1 MKDEEMNESS
11 IDGLITY
18 SENDS
23 PDTEIIPA
31 PESEF
36 DAEPFYEESQDTE
49 TADIVS
55 ETDDEYADDDYIESD
70 YDEDAEYE
78 GSEYDEYDGV
88 TYDDDDT
95 EYFDMPDDEN
105 ASDGAK
111 RKIKRLIVIA
121 SLVLGMTAVAAFIS
135 IDTGIIGAYKTNFAK
150 NFTRLF
156 GHLFTQNQTAVN
168 EDTPSADENYNTNI
182 QNSITVSPAGIMNAQ
197 IAPYKD
203 GVVCASANYLAY
215 VDASGSMV
223 WEINTVIAEPLLS
236 VHGSYILI
244 AENGRNKIC
253 LYNDK
258 SPVYETDDS
267 DNIVSVRVSPTGDA
281 VLVTNKASYKGGIS
295 VYNKSGEQ
303 IYSWA
308 SGSDAVISADI
319 SSPSRKIAVSLL
331 NTEAKAKSVIQ
342 LFDIN
347 EAQSFAQI
355 NVENAVM
362 FNLRFTGNT
371 LSAFGDNRLV
381 VLSDSGKVISDNSL
395 EEVQLTHSAM
405 DGSGEKILSFDDG
418 TVPMLRIYDS
428 NGSEQFNAKI
438 RGIPDFIDVE
448 GKTVLYN
455 IGRDIYCGRISIGN
469 MTKYTAAMDIK
480 KLILISQNTFAI
492 VYSNS
497 IEFVKI

>member
-1 MKDEEMNESS
+1 MKDEEMNENS

-18 SENDS
+18 SENDNA
-23 PDTEIIPA
+23 DTDNIPA
-31 PESEF
+31 IEAEF
-36 DAEPFYEESQDTE
+36 DAEPFDDEAQDTE
-49 TADIVS
+49 TSDIIA
-55 ETDDEYADDDYIESD
+55 ETDDEYIENG
-70 YDEDAEYE
+70 YDEDDEYE
-78 GSEYDEYDGV
+78 SGEYEEDDSV
-88 TYDDDDT
+88 IFDDDD
-95 EYFDMPDDEN
+95 EYFDMPDEEN
-105 ASDGAK
+105 SPDGTN

-150 NFTRLF
+150 NFSRLF
-156 GHLFTQNQTAVN
+156 GHFFTQNQSVVS

-197 IAPYKD
+197 IEPYKD
-203 GVVCASANYLAY
+203 GIVCASANYLSY
-215 VDASGSMV
+215 IDTSGSVV

-236 VHGSYILI
+236 VQGSYILI
-244 AENGRNKIC
+244 AEKGRNKLC

-258 SPVYETDDS
+258 SAVYETDDS
-267 DNIVSVRVSPTGDA
+267 DNIISVRVSPAGDA
-281 VLVTNKASYKGGIS
+281 VLVTDKASYKGGIS
-295 VYNKSGEQ
+295 VYNKIGEQ

-308 SGSDAVISADI
+308 SGSDTVISADI

-331 NTEAKAKSVIQ
+331 NTETKAKSVIH

-347 EAQSFAQI
+347 EAQSFSQI
-355 NVENAVM
+355 NVEDAVM

-381 VLSDSGKVISDNSL
+381 VLSDNGKVISDNSL

-405 DGSGEKILSFDDG
+405 DSGGEKILSFDDG
-418 TVPMLRIYDS
+418 TIPMLRVYDS

-438 RGIPDFIDVE
+438 RGIPDYIDVE

-455 IGRDIYCGRISIGN
+455 IGRDIYCGRIGIGN

-480 KLILISQNTFAI
+480 KLMLISQNTFAI

>member
-1 MKDEEMNESS
+1 MKDEEMNENS

-18 SENDS
+18 SENDNS
-23 PDTEIIPA
+23 DTDNIPA
-31 PESEF
+31 IEAEF
-36 DAEPFYEESQDTE
+36 DAEPFDDEAQDTE
-49 TADIVS
+49 TSDIIA
-55 ETDDEYADDDYIESD
+55 ETDDEYIENG
-70 YDEDAEYE
+70 YDEDDEYE
-78 GSEYDEYDGV
+78 SGEYEEDDSV
-88 TYDDDDT
+88 IFDDDD
-95 EYFDMPDDEN
+95 EYFDMPDEEN
-105 ASDGAK
+105 APDGTN

-150 NFTRLF
+150 NFSRLF
-156 GHLFTQNQTAVN
+156 GHFFTQNQSVVS

-197 IAPYKD
+197 IDPYKD
-203 GVVCASANYLAY
+203 GIVCASANYLSY
-215 VDASGSMV
+215 IDTSGSVV

-236 VHGSYILI
+236 VQGSYILI
-244 AENGRNKIC
+244 AEKGRNKLC

-258 SPVYETDDS
+258 SAVYETDDS
-267 DNIVSVRVSPTGDA
+267 DNIISVRVSPAGDA
-281 VLVTNKASYKGGIS
+281 VLVTDKASYKGGIS
-295 VYNKSGEQ
+295 VYNKIGEQ

-308 SGSDAVISADI
+308 SGSDTVISADI

-331 NTEAKAKSVIQ
+331 NTETKAKSVIH

-347 EAQSFAQI
+347 EAQSFSQI
-355 NVENAVM
+355 NVEDAVM

-381 VLSDSGKVISDNSL
+381 VLSDNGKVISDNSL

-405 DGSGEKILSFDDG
+405 DSGGEKILSFDDG
-418 TVPMLRIYDS
+418 TIPMLRVYDS

-438 RGIPDFIDVE
+438 RGIPDYIDVE

-455 IGRDIYCGRISIGN
+455 IGRDIYCGRIGIGN

-480 KLILISQNTFAI
+480 KLMLISQNTFAI

>member
-1 MKDEEMNESS
+1 MKDEEMNENS

-18 SENDS
+18 SENDNA
-23 PDTEIIPA
+23 DTDNIPA
-31 PESEF
+31 IEAEF
-36 DAEPFYEESQDTE
+36 DAEPFDDEAQDTE
-49 TADIVS
+49 TSDIIA
-55 ETDDEYADDDYIESD
+55 ETDDEYIENG
-70 YDEDAEYE
+70 YDEDDEYE
-78 GSEYDEYDGV
+78 SGEYEEDDSV
-88 TYDDDDT
+88 IFDDDD
-95 EYFDMPDDEN
+95 EENSPDGTN
-105 ASDGAK
+105 

-150 NFTRLF
+150 NFSRLF
-156 GHLFTQNQTAVN
+156 GHFFTQNQSVVS

-197 IAPYKD
+197 IEPYKD
-203 GVVCASANYLAY
+203 GIVCASANYLSY
-215 VDASGSMV
+215 IDTSGSVV

-236 VHGSYILI
+236 VQGSYILI
-244 AENGRNKIC
+244 AEKGRNKLC

-258 SPVYETDDS
+258 SAVYETDDS
-267 DNIVSVRVSPTGDA
+267 DNIISVRVSPAGDA
-281 VLVTNKASYKGGIS
+281 VLVTDKASYKGGIS
-295 VYNKSGEQ
+295 VYNKIGEQ

-308 SGSDAVISADI
+308 SGSDTVISADI

-331 NTEAKAKSVIQ
+331 NTETKAKSVIH

-347 EAQSFAQI
+347 EAQSFSQI
-355 NVENAVM
+355 NVEDAVM

-381 VLSDSGKVISDNSL
+381 VLSDNGKVISDNSL

-405 DGSGEKILSFDDG
+405 DSGGEKILSFDDG
-418 TVPMLRIYDS
+418 TIPMLRVYDS

-438 RGIPDFIDVE
+438 RGIPDYIDVE

-455 IGRDIYCGRISIGN
+455 IGRDIYCGRIGIGN

-480 KLILISQNTFAI
+480 KLMLISQNTFAI

>member
-1 MKDEEMNESS
+1 MKDEEMNENS

-18 SENDS
+18 SENDNA
-23 PDTEIIPA
+23 DTDNIPA
-31 PESEF
+31 IEAEF
-36 DAEPFYEESQDTE
+36 DAEPFDDEAQDTE
-49 TADIVS
+49 TSDIIA
-55 ETDDEYADDDYIESD
+55 ETDDEYIENG
-70 YDEDAEYE
+70 YDEDDEYE
-78 GSEYDEYDGV
+78 SGEYEEDDSV
-88 TYDDDDT
+88 IFDDDD
-95 EYFDMPDDEN
+95 EYFDMPDEEN
-105 ASDGAK
+105 SPDGTN

-150 NFTRLF
+150 NFSRLF
-156 GHLFTQNQTAVN
+156 GHFFTQNQSVVS

-197 IAPYKD
+197 IEPYKD
-203 GVVCASANYLAY
+203 GIVCASANYLSY
-215 VDASGSMV
+215 IDNSGSVV

-236 VHGSYILI
+236 IQGSYILI
-244 AENGRNKIC
+244 AEKGRNKLC

-258 SPVYETDDS
+258 SAVYETDDS
-267 DNIVSVRVSPTGDA
+267 DNIISVRVSPAGDA
-281 VLVTNKASYKGGIS
+281 VLVTDKASYKGGIS
-295 VYNKSGEQ
+295 VYNKIGEQ

-308 SGSDAVISADI
+308 SGSDTVISADI

-331 NTEAKAKSVIQ
+331 NTETKAKSVIH

-347 EAQSFAQI
+347 EAQSFSQI
-355 NVENAVM
+355 NVEDAVM

-381 VLSDSGKVISDNSL
+381 VLSDNGKVISDNSL

-405 DGSGEKILSFDDG
+405 DSGGEKILSFDDG
-418 TVPMLRIYDS
+418 TIPMLRVYDS

-438 RGIPDFIDVE
+438 RGIPDYIDVE

-455 IGRDIYCGRISIGN
+455 IGRDIYCGRIGIGN

-480 KLILISQNTFAI
+480 KLMLISQNTFAI

>member
-1 MKDEEMNESS
+1 MKDEEMNENS

-18 SENDS
+18 SENDNA
-23 PDTEIIPA
+23 DTDNIPA
-31 PESEF
+31 IEAEF
-36 DAEPFYEESQDTE
+36 DAEPFDDEAQDTE
-49 TADIVS
+49 ISDIIA
-55 ETDDEYADDDYIESD
+55 ETDDEYIENG
-70 YDEDAEYE
+70 YDEDDEYE
-78 GSEYDEYDGV
+78 SGEYEEDDSV
-88 TYDDDDT
+88 IFDDDD
-95 EYFDMPDDEN
+95 EYFDMPDEEN
-105 ASDGAK
+105 APDGTN

-150 NFTRLF
+150 NFSRLF
-156 GHLFTQNQTAVN
+156 GHFFTQNQSVVS

-197 IAPYKD
+197 IEPYKD
-203 GVVCASANYLAY
+203 GIVCASANYLSY
-215 VDASGSMV
+215 IDTSGSVV

-236 VHGSYILI
+236 VQGSYILI
-244 AENGRNKIC
+244 AEKGRNKLC

-258 SPVYETDDS
+258 SAVYETDDS
-267 DNIVSVRVSPTGDA
+267 DNIISVRVSPAGDA
-281 VLVTNKASYKGGIS
+281 VLVTDKASYKGGIS
-295 VYNKSGEQ
+295 VYNKIGEQ

-308 SGSDAVISADI
+308 SGSDTVISADI

-331 NTEAKAKSVIQ
+331 NTETKAKSVIH

-347 EAQSFAQI
+347 EAQSFSQI
-355 NVENAVM
+355 NVEDAVM

-381 VLSDSGKVISDNSL
+381 VLSDNGKVISDNSL

-405 DGSGEKILSFDDG
+405 DSGGEKILSFDDG
-418 TVPMLRIYDS
+418 TIPMLRVYDS

-438 RGIPDFIDVE
+438 RGIPDYIDVE

-455 IGRDIYCGRISIGN
+455 IGRDIYCGRIGIGN

-480 KLILISQNTFAI
+480 KLMLISQNTFAI

>member
-1 MKDEEMNESS
+1 MKDEEMNENS

-18 SENDS
+18 SENDNA
-23 PDTEIIPA
+23 DTDNIPA
-31 PESEF
+31 IEAEF
-36 DAEPFYEESQDTE
+36 DAEPFDDEAQDTE
-49 TADIVS
+49 TSDIIA
-55 ETDDEYADDDYIESD
+55 ETDDEYIENG
-70 YDEDAEYE
+70 YDEDDEYE
-78 GSEYDEYDGV
+78 SGEYEEDDSV
-88 TYDDDDT
+88 IFDDDD
-95 EYFDMPDDEN
+95 EYFDMPDEEN
-105 ASDGAK
+105 APDGTN

-150 NFTRLF
+150 NFSRLF
-156 GHLFTQNQTAVN
+156 GHFFTQNQSVVS

-197 IAPYKD
+197 IEPYKD
-203 GVVCASANYLAY
+203 GIVCASANYLSY
-215 VDASGSMV
+215 IDTSGSVV

-236 VHGSYILI
+236 VQGSYILI
-244 AENGRNKIC
+244 AEKGRNKLC

-258 SPVYETDDS
+258 SAVYETDDS
-267 DNIVSVRVSPTGDA
+267 DNIISVRVSPAGDA
-281 VLVTNKASYKGGIS
+281 VLVTDKASYKGGIS
-295 VYNKSGEQ
+295 VYNKIGEQ

-308 SGSDAVISADI
+308 SGSDTVISADI

-331 NTEAKAKSVIQ
+331 NTETKAKSVIH

-347 EAQSFAQI
+347 EAQSFSQI
-355 NVENAVM
+355 NVEDAVM

-381 VLSDSGKVISDNSL
+381 VLSDNGKVISDNSL

-405 DGSGEKILSFDDG
+405 DSGGEKILSFDDG
-418 TVPMLRIYDS
+418 TIPMLRVYDS

-438 RGIPDFIDVE
+438 RGIPDYIDVE

-455 IGRDIYCGRISIGN
+455 IGRDIYCGRIGIGN

-480 KLILISQNTFAI
+480 KLMLISQNTFAI